1 MVLFQV
7 SDADHAKTLEIVK
20 GRIEFDNV
28 NFYYNQQ

>member
-7 SDADHAKTLEIVK
+7 ADLDDAKTLEIVK
-20 GRIEFDNV
+20 GRIEFAHV